1 VHRVKESSVPGS
13 RIGRLGHFGR
23 LAGGIAGGMVSEGLR
38 RLANGE
44 RPSRQDLLLNS
55 GNIQRVTD
63 RLAELRGA
71 AMKVGQL
78 LSMEAGDFLP
88 REFTTILARLRDSA
102 DVMPLGEVARVL
114 KGAWGPGWETRFRRF
129 DFKPVAAASIGQ
141 VHRAETRDGRVLAI
155 KVQYPGVKASID
167 SDVDNVATLL
177 RVFGLLPPGIDIAP
191 LLAEARRQLHEEADY
206 VREAAQLERY
216 RQRLAD
222 RGEFVVPAPVEEW
235 LTADVLPMSYLPGV
249 SIDTLDQAP
258 ADLRNRIAAQ
268 LVELALTEV
277 LQWGLVQTDPN
288 FANFRYDEATGR
300 IGLLDFGAMRDYSE
314 AEMLA
319 LRALLAAAR
328 LGDTA
333 RVEAAA
339 RDVGYIAEGDPQSYR
354 TVISELVAMAAEP
367 ARFDGAYDFGT
378 SDLAQ
383 RMTEKVLALRVE
395 QRFARLPPPAILF
408 LHRKIAGT
416 YLLCA
421 RLKAR
426 VEIAP
431 LLERALTEC
440 VPPSLDQMRCGEP
453 ESLRAAG

>member
-1 VHRVKESSVPGS
+1 VKESSVPAS
-13 RIGRLGHFGR
+13 RLGRLGHFGR
-23 LAGGIAGGMVSEGLR
+23 LAGGLAGGMVSEGLR
-38 RLANGE
+38 RLASGE

-55 GNIQRVTD
+55 GNIQRVSD

-88 REFTTILARLRDSA
+88 PEFTAILARLRDSA

-114 KGAWGPGWETRFRRF
+114 KHAWGPGWESRFRRF
-129 DFKPVAAASIGQ
+129 DFKPMAAASIGQ
-141 VHRAETRDGRVLAI
+141 VHRAETRDGRTLAI
-155 KVQYPGVKASID
+155 KIQYPGVKASID
-167 SDVDNVATLL
+167 SDVDNVAALL
-177 RVFGLLPPGIDIAP
+177 RLFGLLPPGIDVAP

-206 VREAAQLERY
+206 AREATQLERY
-216 RQRLAD
+216 RLQL
-222 RGEFVVPAPVEEW
+222 GERSEFAVPTPIDEW
-235 LTADVLPMSYLPGV
+235 LTADVLPMTYLPGV
-249 SIDTLDQAP
+249 PIDSLDRAP
-258 ADLRNRIAAQ
+258 AELRNRVAAL

-277 LQWGLVQTDPN
+277 LQWGLVQTDAN
-288 FANFRYDEATGR
+288 FANFRYDDATGR

-314 AEMLA
+314 PEVLA
-319 LRALLAAAR
+319 LRTLLSAAC

-333 RVEAAA
+333 RVAAA
-339 RDVGYIAEGDPQSYR
+339 ACDVGYITAGDPQAYR
-354 TVISELVAMAAEP
+354 TVINELVTMAAEP

-431 LLERALTEC
+431 LLDRALTEC
-440 VPPSLDQMRCGEP
+440 VSPSPDQMRRGGP
-453 ESLRAAG
+453 ESLGLAG